1 MNKLKFVF
9 GIVFGLLILF
19 AVVVYLPAAK
29 AMWLH
34 RSGAVIPNGSR
45 TLVFTDRPFR
55 VLSAQ
60 GQRWVDGRLL
70 EASAYHVLVIFP
82 VVIPKDAGSSSGGD
96 GFSQTQIQKWMVP
109 TGGRPADAQSFEVK
123 MLSFEVK
130 ELTISYDALWQT
142 VALQN
147 RTYHLK
153 QGNLFIV
160 RFDQNWQS
168 AVTQVNVTMN
178 GAADYQEEIDAFKSA
193 LKDDQMVRQL

>member
-1 MNKLKFVF
+1 MNRLKLVF

-19 AVVVYLPAAK
+19 AVTLYLPTAK

-34 RSGAVIPNGSR
+34 HSGAVIPNGSR

-55 VLSAQ
+55 LLSVQ

-82 VVIPKDAGSSSGGD
+82 VVIPKDASSSSGGD
-96 GFSQTQIQKWMVP
+96 RFSHTDIQRWLVQ
-109 TGGRPADAQSFEVK
+109 TGGRSANAQSFE
-123 MLSFEVK
+123 EK
-130 ELTISYDALWQT
+130 ELTVNYDALWQT
-142 VALQN
+142 VALGN

-153 QGNLFIV
+153 QGNLFVI

-168 AVTQVNVTMN
+168 AVTQLNVTMN
-178 GAADYQEEIDAFKSA
+178 GATDHQEEIDAFKST
-193 LKDDQMVRQL
+193 LKDDPMVRQL

>member
-1 MNKLKFVF
+1 MNKLKLVF

-19 AVVVYLPAAK
+19 AVAVYLPSAK

-34 RSGAVIPNGSR
+34 HSGAVIPNESR

-55 VLSAQ
+55 VLSVE

-82 VVIPKDAGSSSGGD
+82 VVIPQDRGSSSGGD
-96 GFSQTQIQKWMVP
+96 SFSHTHIQKWLVS
-109 TGGRPADAQSFEVK
+109 TGGRAANAQSFEEK
-123 MLSFEVK
+123 G
-130 ELTISYDALWQT
+130 LTINYDAFWQT
-142 VALQN
+142 VALEN

-153 QGNLFIV
+153 QGNLFVI

-168 AVTQVNVTMN
+168 AVTQLNVTMN
-178 GAADYQEEIDAFKSA
+178 EASDYQEEIDAFKSA